1 MPKKVDAKFWCPNP
15 KKPTEGLHQRP
26 NGVWE
31 KQERIHGKKKSFSS
45 KDPMEVW
52 RKRAE
57 YLASLEQGEEK
68 QIEIELGPLFEEVA
82 SAYEEKVLEMKAG
95 TIKAYRP
102 AVIRARE
109 YFKGK
114 RMKEIEPCEIK
125 EFLEGLG
132 LAHTTT
138 SNQKSVLNAIFQL
151 YIDSTQWR
159 GDYNPAKLTTMPR
172 GLQRSRR
179 LPPDEKQVQIVKDA
193 VSAPDIDS
201 LLAIVYLCTGERR
214 GEACALTLGDIDFDK
229 SQINVTKAVEWINNQ
244 PHITVTKTEAGVR
257 KIPLLNL
264 LRKALE
270 PWRDM
275 PPNTYIVGM
284 GKKPVTASWYRRHWA
299 AFWRK
304 HGYARKIERHYTYEH
319 KGRMYEYTQTDWVAE
334 VSAHQFRHEY
344 VCMLAEAGVPEEIAI
359 QMVGHSNA
367 KMIHEVYLHITD
379 RMIQEAALRVN
390 THLAKL
396 G

>member
-304 HGYARKIERHYTYEH
+304 HGYARKIERHYTYKH